1 MSAAIYSYSARR
13 NQNLYRQPTKFK
25 LGANSATLIIIAII
39 SLLALLYLTQ
49 VTKTGVLGYQLS
61 DLSTKRDDIVTQKRD
76 LSVEAARL
84 QSIQTIRNSQTASR
98 MVPVA
103 AVSYANANN

>member
-1 MSAAIYSYSARR
+1 MSTAVIYSARR
-13 NQNLYRQPTKFK
+13 NQNLYRQPTKLR
-25 LGANSATLIIIAII
+25 LGTNSATLVVIAII
-39 SLLALLYLTQ
+39 SLLALLYLNQ
-49 VTKTGVLGYQLS
+49 VTKTGVLGYQLN
-61 DLSTKRDDIVTQKRD
+61 DLSTQRTQITTQKRD

-103 AVSYANANN
+103 QVSYASANN

>member
-1 MSAAIYSYSARR
+1 MSTATFSARR

-25 LGANSATLIIIAII
+25 LGTNSATLIVIAII
-39 SLLALLYLTQ
+39 SLLALLYLNQ
-49 VTKTGVLGYQLS
+49 VTKTGMLGYQLN
-61 DLSTKRDDIVTQKRD
+61 DLSTKRDQIVTQKRD

-84 QSIQTIRNSQTASR
+84 QSIQTIRGSQAAGK

-103 AVSYANANN
+103 QVSYAN